1 MLQSYNPTV
10 YDRLNDF
17 ETARQNISHVNRRL
31 PDLGQIICDYR
42 LETTIGLALLHQH
55 FALTA
60 TERLV
65 EKFYDYDNY
74 TQAIPVRLRQG
85 WKVAPYLWKLE
96 HDQWYP
102 IEFCQPSLLPPDFSL
117 ARFSDCLQHLAEQLT
132 LLRLTNLLG
141 ITVLHRHIIKLQR
154 DELLVEQCDPQ
165 ARMLRW
171 SGMTSNL
178 VAPTTKLTPTVWQF
192 AHLGTEMVAASCG
205 HCYH

>member
-1 MLQSYNPTV
+1 MLQPYSPTV

-17 ETARQNISHVNRRL
+17 ETARQNISHVNRCL

-42 LETTIGLALLHQH
+42 LQTTIGLALLHQH

-60 TERLV
+60 VERLV
-65 EKFYDYDNY
+65 EKFYGNY
-74 TQAIPVRLRQG
+74 TQVIPLRLRQG

-96 HDQWYP
+96 YDQWYP
-102 IEFCQPSLLPPDFSL
+102 IEFCQLSLLPPDFSL
-117 ARFSDCLQHLAEQLT
+117 ARFSDCLQHLAEHLT

-141 ITVLHRHIIKLQR
+141 ITVLHRCIIKLQR
-154 DELLVEQCDPQ
+154 DELLVEQCEPQ
-165 ARMLRW
+165 TRRLTW

-178 VAPTTKLTPTVWQF
+178 APTTKLTPTVWQF
-192 AHLGTEMVAASCG
+192 AHQGTEMVAASCG